1 MRLIGALLLL
11 LISTTASLARPN
23 IIVIMTDDQEDTGS
37 TTYMP
42 KTLSLIAD
50 EGITFKNSLVNLPL
64 CAPSRASFLT
74 GQAAHSHGIRAN
86 SPLDQGGWE
95 AFKSKEENS
104 LPVWLKA
111 AGYKTALIGK
121 YLNRYGQQ
129 SAYGAWLA
137 WVGSW
142 INVEFKGTTVGNPRD
157 WVPPGWDLWYAF
169 TGTRVRYYD
178 YWINE
183 NGTILSFDHRPSDYS
198 TDVLAERAVRFIND
212 EGESQAPFFMAEKP
226 SGPEV
231 ARTEPKAETPAP
243 ASPATVAVPIKK
255 PEPRAEPKVKAPAK
269 AEPAATKK
277 RTTATAKR
285 ASPQTRRVVG
295 TRPQTPANQG
305 ILSLFDNAFRP
316 PAGKATKTAPSRPTT
331 QSTTQR

>member
-1 MRLIGALLLL
+1 
-11 LISTTASLARPN
+11 
-23 IIVIMTDDQEDTGS
+23 MTDDQEDTGS
-37 TTYMP
+37 MAYMP

-50 EGITFKNSLVNLPL
+50 EGVTFKNSLVNLPL

-95 AFKSKEENS
+95 AFKSKEENA

-137 WVGSW
+137 WLGSW

-178 YWINE
+178 YSINE
-183 NGTILSFDHRPSDYS
+183 NGKILSFDHASKRLFDRRARRARRPLHQDRRKARLRSSCSSRLRPCTRKGPAPFRRRNMSRPSTTFTCRRTPPS
-198 TDVLAERAVRFIND
+198 TNAMCTARRSRLRA
-212 EGESQAPFFMAEKP
+212 S
-226 SGPEV
+226 
-231 ARTEPKAETPAP
+231 
-243 ASPATVAVPIKK
+243 ASSTKQDL
-255 PEPRAEPKVKAPAK
+255 ELSYRAELRRFNRS
-269 AEPAATKK
+269 TIS
-277 RTTATAKR
+277 
-285 ASPQTRRVVG
+285 SPPWSMR
-295 TRPQTPANQG
+295 
-305 ILSLFDNAFRP
+305 
-316 PAGKATKTAPSRPTT
+316 
-331 QSTTQR
+331 